1 MVEHAMLSRAVSC
14 STSSSERDGAKTA
27 AIEAECEAL
36 AAKRDAL
43 QTECKAFARVA
54 AQREMDRAAASA
66 TPPMTPAPRP
76 ADFARRSDFNEAE
89 AAAARE
95 RAVGER
101 EHVVAKREA
110 AVGTREAAVAAR
122 EASLALKASAYH
134 G

>member
-1 MVEHAMLSRAVSC
+1 MPWACYPHPEVVLIGV
-14 STSSSERDGAKTA
+14 
-27 AIEAECEAL
+27 
-36 AAKRDAL
+36 
-43 QTECKAFARVA
+43 
-54 AQREMDRAAASA
+54 
-66 TPPMTPAPRP
+66 P